1 MVGAAWWNMRVR
13 LQRFARDERGAT
25 TLAYGLIAAAMSI
38 AIITAV
44 SGVGSRLHATIVS
57 VQTALE

>member
-1 MVGAAWWNMRVR
+1 MKVR